1 MLTFYGEHFYLKMN
15 KKIYGYLIAGVVAIW
30 FLVVALLSCAF
41 VSTSERK
48 IELEP
53 VEIEQALERSRLS
66 NENFIGTEL
75 AEYASKIVR
84 IRNIECEDYDF
95 TFEDAFSILNA
106 ISYYSDKHNLSLKD
120 GIIIVHVESDFKVDA
135 YNKWGKAYGLCQVTK
150 PCLEEYNWKHG
161 TDYTLEDM
169 YDVNLN
175 LEVGFWYYN
184 RILTNYDDRYNYIT
198 TTSDDKK
205 IRDAYIA
212 YNIGV
217 TVFDKVGRDGR
228 NMLRNG
234 KFPMNAYGYRKG
246 ETYRPVLRLY
256 EVLDNWDYYS

>member
-1 MLTFYGEHFYLKMN
+1 MN
-15 KKIYGYLIAGVVAIW
+15 KKVYRILIASVIGIWVFVV
-30 FLVVALLSCAF
+30 LVLASCM
-41 VSTSERK
+41 
-48 IELEP
+48 
-53 VEIEQALERSRLS
+53 RLS
-66 NENFIGTEL
+66 AKEAHFVKQENAMYIPMPERYRLEHEHLKTTEM
-75 AEYASKIVR
+75 AGYASKIVNVR
-84 IRNIECEDYDF
+84 AVRCEDTDF
-95 TFEDAFSILNA
+95 TFEEAYDILYKIAF
-106 ISYYSDKHNLSLKD
+106 YSDKYGLSLVD
-120 GIIIVHVESDFKVDA
+120 GLIIVHVESDFKVDA
-135 YNKWGKAYGLCQVTK
+135 YNRWGKAYGLCQVTK

-161 TDYTLEDM
+161 TNYVLEDM
-169 YDVNLN
+169 YDVSLN

-184 RILTNYDDRYNYIT
+184 RILTNYDNRYNYIT

-256 EVLDNWDYYS
+256 EVLDDWDYYS